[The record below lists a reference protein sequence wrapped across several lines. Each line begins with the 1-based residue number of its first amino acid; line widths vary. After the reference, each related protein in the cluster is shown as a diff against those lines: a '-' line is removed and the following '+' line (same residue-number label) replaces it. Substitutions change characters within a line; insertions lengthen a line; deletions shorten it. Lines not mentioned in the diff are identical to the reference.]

1 MSQTMVAAREAETMR
16 AAAAAAPAIG
26 EDGEVLGGVAD
37 EESEEDDDAEASD
50 EEVAAAQASPRSV
63 MPSSPDLDGD
73 HRMPRIGG
81 LGDEVLDSADLVD
94 EEPGVEEDDVDESY
108 VLEEEDEE
116 LEKEEEED
124 EGLGPL
130 GGGAEDYC
138 VTCGPHPSGN
148 AGCTR
153 LSSQAANITIL

>member
-1 MSQTMVAAREAETMR
+1 MTKRKRTTTR
-16 AAAAAAPAIG
+16 K
-26 EDGEVLGGVAD
+26 
-37 EESEEDDDAEASD
+37 ASD

-130 GGGAEDYC
+130 GRGDEDY
-138 VTCGPHPSGN
+138 
-148 AGCTR
+148 
-153 LSSQAANITIL
+153 

>member
-1 MSQTMVAAREAETMR
+1 MTKRNKTTTR
-16 AAAAAAPAIG
+16 K
-26 EDGEVLGGVAD
+26 
-37 EESEEDDDAEASD
+37 ASD